1 MAGLDLEAF
10 FRRYA
15 ELYMA
20 GEAEA
25 IAQLYDAPFVAVRSG
40 RPVHLGDR
48 AAVVEHLAG
57 IMAGY
62 RSSGAALANVQ
73 SIQALAQGDGALLAT
88 VHWDVRAA
96 DGSPV
101 RDFKTSYQLAMGE
114 GGSAD
119 WRIVSY
125 VNHDMLRAR

>member
-1 MAGLDLEAF
+1 VVELDLEAF

-20 GEAEA
+20 SEAEA
-25 IAQLYDAPFVAVRSG
+25 VADFYDAPFLAVRSG

-48 AAVVEHLAG
+48 AAIVDHLSG
-57 IMAGY
+57 LMAAY
-62 RSSGAALANVQ
+62 RASGAAVANVK
-73 SIQALAQGDGALLAT
+73 SIQALSQGDGALLAT

-96 DGSPV
+96 DGSAI
-101 RDFKTSYQLAMGE
+101 RDFRTSYQLARDGTPD
-114 GGSAD
+114 S

-125 VNHDMLRAR
+125 VNHDMLMAR